1 METENEP
8 KMLAFVF
15 IFMAPI
21 FVALIGIWKKKPG
34 LLRKG
39 GLTFALF
46 LAMTFGAINDFPEV
60 IRAIQG
66 EDFIGIWMVILVV
79 ALIIGTMIS
88 VRRPFAAL
96 APLAEE
102 AKTKQWSDSDIMWLF
117 GLNRY
122 KRIGYYLLKA
132 KLHKILV
139 FRVIEEEQTYTRVE
153 INPALGERE
162 LTSYCDRNPLVKQI
176 VAYIKEKETAENPV
190 VRVEDIVRDVNV
202 QATVKSQGRVFWE
215 ECIAKRAELYKKADK
230 FFWWCVWGAYY
241 VGLTKLML
249 GICRE
254 KPVTNLFAIMMVFGA
269 ISIGIAY
276 GIKESRRKT
285 RLNRLFINDIILHKR
300 KAIQNIEE
308 LFRTT
313 DFEASMS
320 EEEQNHL
327 LRAYALYSYSLEQ
340 YKGIHPKETHFSTM
354 LFGTVASVHT
364 AVAAAQ
370 AAARA
375 AAREADT
382 TAWKGMWSLFPTT
395 M

>member
-1 METENEP
+1 MFCSECGYKLPLDTMKFCPECGAKIVVTPGIVVPENQTAPTAEPVTPSFAKPQQESTIAPAQTGGNVAPGESAPKKKSAAAQFFIGLGVFVLAELIAMVLSGMFFGMETENEP

-34 LLRKG
+34 LIRKG
-39 GLTFALF
+39 SLALVVL

-66 EDFIGIWMVILVV
+66 EDFVGIWMVILVV

-117 GLNRY
+117 GSNRY

-202 QATVKSQGRVFWE
+202 QAT
-215 ECIAKRAELYKKADK
+215 A
-230 FFWWCVWGAYY
+230 
-241 VGLTKLML
+241 
-249 GICRE
+249 
-254 KPVTNLFAIMMVFGA
+254 
-269 ISIGIAY
+269 
-276 GIKESRRKT
+276 
-285 RLNRLFINDIILHKR
+285 
-300 KAIQNIEE
+300 
-308 LFRTT
+308 
-313 DFEASMS
+313 
-320 EEEQNHL
+320 
-327 LRAYALYSYSLEQ
+327 
-340 YKGIHPKETHFSTM
+340 
-354 LFGTVASVHT
+354 
-364 AVAAAQ
+364 
-370 AAARA
+370 
-375 AAREADT
+375 
-382 TAWKGMWSLFPTT
+382 
-395 M
+395 